1 MNLDPRDVILY
12 VGLVLIGL
20 GLWLLFEPGV
30 ALTTIG
36 VMLFSVGVWTS
47 RGHHHLLR
55 LHCEPPGT
63 RSDGPRL
70 KRANEADTTECDGE

>member
-12 VGLVLIGL
+12 VGLVLIGV

-36 VMLFSVGVWTS
+36 IVLFGIGVWTS
-47 RGHHHLLR
+47 MR
-55 LHCEPPGT
+55 
-63 RSDGPRL
+63 
-70 KRANEADTTECDGE
+70 

>member
-30 ALTTIG
+30 ALTTVGIVLFDIG
-36 VMLFSVGVWTS
+36 LWASM
-47 RGHHHLLR
+47 
-55 LHCEPPGT
+55 
-63 RSDGPRL
+63 
-70 KRANEADTTECDGE
+70 K

>member
-1 MNLDPRDVILY
+1 MPFDARDALLY
-12 VGLVLIGL
+12 GGLVLIGL

-70 KRANEADTTECDGE
+70 KSTDEPL